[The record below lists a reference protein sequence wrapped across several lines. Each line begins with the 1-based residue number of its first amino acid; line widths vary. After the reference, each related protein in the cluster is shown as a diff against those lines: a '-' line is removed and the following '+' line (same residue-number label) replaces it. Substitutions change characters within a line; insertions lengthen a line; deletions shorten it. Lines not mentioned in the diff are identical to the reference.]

1 MKMNNTY
8 STNHYDT
15 VSALRAFFDENG
27 EYFEERHSNISIDA
41 LPFEAIERVALGY
54 DITVL
59 YSRSDVFV
67 IAENLSDID
76 EYLSLSGKTRCLTNL
91 IHTAS
96 NTGYDAYM
104 CIAANLSPLR
114 RSRTKSKM
122 QRAKTKIN

>member
-8 STNHYDT
+8 SANHYDT
-15 VSALRAFFDENG
+15 VSVLRAFFDENG
-27 EYFEERHSNISIDA
+27 EYFEKRHSDISIDA

-67 IAENLSDID
+67 IAENLSGID
-76 EYLSLSGKTRCLTNL
+76 EYLSLSGKTRYLTNL

-104 CIAANLSPLR
+104 CIAANLSSLR
-114 RSRTKSKM
+114 RSRANLKT
-122 QRAKTKIN
+122 QRPKTKIN